1 MRISIPLVV
10 KALSRFLPA
19 EERTRRKT
27 AKLAGKRAH
36 ESCKSEPQSITG
48 NKNVEKDN
56 RSPGGRTLWEFLGT
70 FKCAGAQAAKLELA
84 NDDDRGSR
92 ALTDSHWALKW
103 KKCKHTQSVA
113 TVI

>member
-27 AKLAGKRAH
+27 AKPAGKRAH

-48 NKNVEKDN
+48 NRMWRKIIGHLVE
-56 RSPGGRTLWEFLGT
+56 
-70 FKCAGAQAAKLELA
+70 ELFG
-84 NDDDRGSR
+84 NF
-92 ALTDSHWALKW
+92 
-103 KKCKHTQSVA
+103 
-113 TVI
+113 

>member
-36 ESCKSEPQSITG
+36 ESCNQSHNQSPVIRMWRKIIGHLVEELFG
-48 NKNVEKDN
+48 N
-56 RSPGGRTLWEFLGT
+56 F
-70 FKCAGAQAAKLELA
+70 
-84 NDDDRGSR
+84 
-92 ALTDSHWALKW
+92 
-103 KKCKHTQSVA
+103 
-113 TVI
+113 